1 MPWTDAELAEM
12 AAADAEIEA
21 DEAGTYAFVS
31 ALAGMDADLDNAGTV
46 IDPDIRRARDYQ
58 RRARDYQRRYREAN
72 KDEIKDYQRRY
83 YEANK
88 DEIRDRQRRYRE
100 ANKDEIRDRQRRY
113 YEANKDEIR
122 DRQRRY
128 YEANREAKK
137 NAPTAATVETNQ

>member
-58 RRARDYQRRYREAN
+58 RRYR
-72 KDEIKDYQRRY
+72 
-83 YEANK
+83 EANK

-113 YEANKDEIR
+113 YEANKDEIK
-122 DRQRRY
+122 DYQRRY

-137 NAPTAATVETNQ
+137 NAPTAATVETDAKENLLTSL

>member
-58 RRARDYQRRYREAN
+58 RRYRET
-72 KDEIKDYQRRY
+72 
-83 YEANK
+83 
-88 DEIRDRQRRYRE
+88 
-100 ANKDEIRDRQRRY
+100 
-113 YEANKDEIR
+113 
-122 DRQRRY
+122 
-128 YEANREAKK
+128 NREAKK
-137 NAPTAATVETNQ
+137 NAPTAATVETDAKENLLTSL

>member
-46 IDPDIRRARDYQ
+46 IDPDMRRARDRQ
-58 RRARDYQRRYREAN
+58 RRYREANKDEIKDRQRRYREAN

-83 YEANK
+83 
-88 DEIRDRQRRYRE
+88 
-100 ANKDEIRDRQRRY
+100 
-113 YEANKDEIR
+113 
-122 DRQRRY
+122 
-128 YEANREAKK
+128 REAKK
-137 NAPTAATVETNQ
+137 NAPTAATVETDAKENLLTSL

>member
-46 IDPDIRRARDYQ
+46 IDPDMRRARD
-58 RRARDYQRRYREAN
+58 RQRRYREAN

-100 ANKDEIRDRQRRY
+100 T
-113 YEANKDEIR
+113 
-122 DRQRRY
+122 
-128 YEANREAKK
+128 NREAKK
-137 NAPTAATVETNQ
+137 NAPTAATVETNR